1 MTVSVTQKM
10 RKRIDAIN
18 GKTIYRRTAYP
29 PSIQK
34 GSEEFYD
41 EVSGVKLDKIP
52 EQLKLKFDN
61 KETQRI
67 KKIEDVLDK
76 LNVIEAQIRE
86 VRGAVIDLE

>member
-1 MTVSVTQKM
+1 M
-10 RKRIDAIN
+10 A
-18 GKTIYRRTAYP
+18 
-29 PSIQK
+29 
-34 GSEEFYD
+34 
-41 EVSGVKLDKIP
+41 GVKLDKNP
-52 EQLKLKFDN
+52 EQLELKFDN